1 MSPVVKQ
8 CDRKSV
14 QLWWLSSV
22 LCPSAFSSRSSSRAH
37 LERTVCSLRMTHP
50 QQNELYAAGS
60 LANKHSL
67 ICTVWWS
74 SSLTYSLNLQTA
86 NTKLRQPVS
95 RRRPLW
101 TACDVSLKAR
111 MRAVSLTYMTKWKI
125 ISGYRDFLVSCTS
138 HIYRNGRFVIIAP
151 IAMETG
157 LKSQTYCYYTV
168 HECVLI
174 NPLPQLPGNA
184 AQPCG
189 FVTPPP
195 LGLVKGTFRHSNDFS
210 LPGSRAHLLPPD
222 SFQML
227 PGRSFCLLVLNEC
240 FFALCVLYTLSHIG
254 HFVAQQLICVTD
266 AFSPLHFCHLQYLTQ
281 WTRFLARLYD
291 FFFFFWLGL
300 QIIKSIMS
308 NILHAYGLAEIFVVW
323 SIRRHTHMQPLYAD
337 FVTLHA
343 LIIG

>member
-1 MSPVVKQ
+1 
-8 CDRKSV
+8 
-14 QLWWLSSV
+14 
-22 LCPSAFSSRSSSRAH
+22 
-37 LERTVCSLRMTHP
+37 MTHP

-74 SSLTYSLNLQTA
+74 TSLTYSLNLQTA
-86 NTKLRQPVS
+86 NTKLRQTGS
-95 RRRPLW
+95 RRRPLQ
-101 TACDVSLKAR
+101 TARDVSLKAR
-111 MRAVSLTYMTKWKI
+111 MRAVSLTHMRKWKI

-138 HIYRNGRFVIIAP
+138 HIYCNSRFVIIAP

-210 LPGSRAHLLPPD
+210 VPGSRAHLLPPD

-227 PGRSFCLLVLNEC
+227 PGRSFCLLLLIEC
-240 FFALCVLYTLSHIG
+240 FCSVRTLRFATHWALCCAT
-254 HFVAQQLICVTD
+254 TD
-266 AFSPLHFCHLQYLTQ
+266 MCHWCIFTTAFLPSAVSDTVDEAFG
-281 WTRFLARLYD
+281 LYD
-291 FFFFFWLGL
+291 FFFFRLGL

-308 NILHAYGLAEIFVVW
+308 NISYAYGLNSV
-323 SIRRHTHMQPLYAD
+323 RRNICPVIH
-337 FVTLHA
+337 
-343 LIIG
+343 